1 MSYLLEG
8 EVSFDSSHYLRGH
21 NGKCRNLHGH
31 RWRICYGIKSD
42 KLISNGS
49 SEGMIIDF
57 SHMKY
62 LVNEYFETYDHA
74 LIVTKDK
81 DGFSK
86 EEERFIKSCRDM
98 NFKMVEIPCRST
110 AENMSRIFFC
120 ELGDMLSK
128 KIGDENIIIDYI
140 TVYETPSNAATYR
153 EE

>member
-8 EVSFDSSHYLRGH
+8 EVSFDSSHYLREH
-21 NGKCRNLHGH
+21 KGKCRNLHGH

-42 KLISNGS
+42 KLISKGS

-57 SHMKY
+57 SDMKY
-62 LVNEYFETYDHA
+62 IVNEYFETYDHA
-74 LIVTKDK
+74 LIVTKDN

-110 AENMSRIFFC
+110 AENMSRIFFY

-128 KIGDENIIIDYI
+128 KIGNKNIIVDYI